1 MAKAMGF
8 SGTLVKTGKMNY
20 LVIAAL
26 GQDRPG
32 LVNDL
37 SSAILDAGCN
47 IVDSRMTVLGG
58 EFSLLMLIS
67 GPWNAVAKLENQVG
81 ALQNR
86 LGLTITFR
94 RTEQRQPVGDML
106 PYQVEVI
113 SLDHPGIVY
122 QLANFFSSRAINIEE
137 MVTNSYAAA
146 HTGSP
151 MFAVN
156 ITVAVPADIHI
167 ARLREEFLDFC
178 DEMNLDA
185 VIEPVRS

>member
-1 MAKAMGF
+1 M
-8 SGTLVKTGKMNY
+8 KTGKMNH

-37 SSAILDAGCN
+37 SSAILEAGCN
-47 IVDSRMTVLGG
+47 VADSRMTVLSN

-67 GPWNAVAKLENQVG
+67 GPWNAVAKFENQIG

-86 LGLTITFR
+86 LGLTITSR
-94 RTEQRQPVGDML
+94 RTEQRQPTGDML

-122 QLANFFSSRAINIEE
+122 QLANFFSNRAINIEE
-137 MVTNSYAAA
+137 MITNSYAAA

-151 MFAVN
+151 MFSVN
-156 ITVAVPADIHI
+156 MTVAVPADTHI

>member
-1 MAKAMGF
+1 M
-8 SGTLVKTGKMNY
+8 KTGKFSF

-32 LVNDL
+32 LINEMSMV
-37 SSAILDAGCN
+37 ILEAGCN
-47 IVDSRMTVLGG
+47 VVDSRMAVLGG

-67 GPWNAVAKLENQVG
+67 GPWNAVAKLENQIA

-86 LGLTITFR
+86 LGLTITSR
-94 RTEQRQPVGDML
+94 RTEPRQPAGDML
-106 PYQVEVI
+106 PYQVEVV

-122 QLANFFSSRAINIEE
+122 QLANFFSSRGINIED

-146 HTGSP
+146 HTGTP
-151 MFAVN
+151 MFNVN
-156 ITVAVPADIHI
+156 MTVAIPADTHL

-185 VIEPVRS
+185 LIEPVRS